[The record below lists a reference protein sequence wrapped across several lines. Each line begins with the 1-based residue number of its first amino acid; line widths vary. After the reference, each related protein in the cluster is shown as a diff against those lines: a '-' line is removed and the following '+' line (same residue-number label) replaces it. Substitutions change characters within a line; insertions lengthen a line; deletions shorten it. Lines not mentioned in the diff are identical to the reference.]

1 MTILIDPATIEAR
14 MKHIEAGTKD
24 PGYVNR
30 IAPDEEN
37 LCYLIAT
44 CRALLAEL
52 ARAQKRIEVAE
63 ASLRSGGYTYKEGA
77 AAWKPPLG
85 KPPNFAALAR
95 ARAAVEVAETAEKK
109 LLPALELANG
119 LIYEAMVTHHIY
131 PSVGNKVY
139 IEEAISEARAALAR
153 WREMGAAKG
162 TGEKL

>member
-1 MTILIDPATIEAR
+1 MTPIDPAAIEA
-14 MKHIEAGTKD
+14 ELNET
-24 PGYVNR
+24 
-30 IAPDEEN
+30 EELLLSLSASN
-37 LCYLIAT
+37 SLYGKLIAT
-44 CRALLAEL
+44 CRTLLAEL
-52 ARAQKRIEVAE
+52 AREQKRIEVAE
-63 ASLRSGGYTYKEGA
+63 ASLRSGDYTYKEGA

-85 KPPNFAALAR
+85 KPPNFAALALAL

-119 LIYEAMVTHHIY
+119 LIYEAMVTHHVY

-162 TGEKL
+162 TGEGQERR